1 MGTSLLTNQS
11 AMTALQTLRSI
22 GDSMDTTQRRVST
35 GLRINEASD
44 NTAYWSISSMMKSD
58 RNALSAVSDAMALGK
73 SQIDVADATI
83 SKSKDYLDNIQK
95 SLTTAYEKGAGD
107 IKKIQ
112 ADIKGN
118 MNDIQSSVYSASLA
132 EKNIL
137 GNGGQ
142 SVRIAGSYRREGSNV
157 YVDMIDVG
165 GQDLNFAT
173 KKADG
178 TFDLTGGQLKD
189 VFGSGFATAASGTTT
204 PSNTPAS
211 QAEDANGSQGSGS
224 SNSGSTTTTPSADD
238 PAGIQGLNKTY
249 VEAQGKL
256 SEAQSALA
264 SAKAAA
270 AANPSDATLATAV
283 STAEGK
289 VKSEQTAV
297 DAALKSVTDAA
308 GKMSVQDFVNT
319 NFDGV
324 SSGVMEQVLRAVQG
338 KVTTA
343 TSNVVTAGATLGA
356 AKAQVT
362 GQIDYVSN
370 LMDAIDKGVGSLVDA
385 DMNAESARLAS
396 LQVQQQLGIQ
406 ALSIANQNS
415 QNILALFRQ

>member
-11 AMTALQTLRSI
+11 AMNALQTLRSI
-22 GDSMDTTQRRVST
+22 GDNMDTTQRRVST

-58 RNALSAVSDAMALGK
+58 RNALSSVSDAMALGK
-73 SQIDVADATI
+73 SQIDVANATI
-83 SKSKDYLDNIQK
+83 DKSKEYLDNIQK
-95 SLTTAYEKGAGD
+95 SLTTAYEKGSGD

-112 ADIKGN
+112 ADIKAN
-118 MNDIQSSVYSASLA
+118 MNDIESAVYSASLA

-137 GNGGQ
+137 GNDGQ

-165 GQDLNFAT
+165 GKELNFAT
-173 KKADG
+173 NKGDG
-178 TFDLTGGQLKD
+178 TFDLSKGQLKD
-189 VFGSGFATAASGTTT
+189 IFGTAVKPDQPDDNGPSTFAGEPAFKPSATNPINVKGINEAAKAYNEAVASGASDIADKKTALTTALGDFT
-204 PSNTPAS
+204 VKDFVT
-211 QAEDANGSQGSGS
+211 QDF
-224 SNSGSTTTTPSADD
+224 
-238 PAGIQGLNKTY
+238 
-249 VEAQGKL
+249 
-256 SEAQSALA
+256 SEATSAGMEAIL
-264 SAKAAA
+264 
-270 AANPSDATLATAV
+270 
-283 STAEGK
+283 K
-289 VKSEQTAV
+289 V
-297 DAALKSVTDAA
+297 
-308 GKMSVQDFVNT
+308 
-319 NFDGV
+319 
-324 SSGVMEQVLRAVQG
+324 VQG

-362 GQIDYVSN
+362 GQIDYVSK
-370 LMDAIDKGVGSLVDA
+370 LMDAVDKGVGSLVDA

-415 QNILALFRQ
+415 QNILSLFRQ

>member
-11 AMTALQTLRSI
+11 AMNALQTLRSI
-22 GDSMDTTQRRVST
+22 GDNMDQTQRRVST

-44 NTAYWSISSMMKSD
+44 NTAYWSISSMMRSD
-58 RNALSAVSDAMALGK
+58 RNALSSVSDAMALGK

-83 SKSKDYLDNIQK
+83 DKSKTYLDNIQK

-118 MNDIQSSVYSASLA
+118 MNDIQSAVYSASLA

-137 GNGGQ
+137 GNDGQ

-165 GQDLNFAT
+165 GADLNFAS

-178 TFDLTGGQLKD
+178 SFDLTKGVLKD
-189 VFGSGFATAASGTTT
+189 VFGSGTEGSTA
-204 PSNTPAS
+204 PDFKQLS
-211 QAEDANGSQGSGS
+211 QTLTDKEKALAALPEGDAGIAQAKQDVEDA
-224 SNSGSTTTTPSADD
+224 
-238 PAGIQGLNKTY
+238 K
-249 VEAQGKL
+249 
-256 SEAQSALA
+256 
-264 SAKAAA
+264 KAI
-270 AANPSDATLATAV
+270 SDAAEKMTV
-283 STAEGK
+283 S
-289 VKSEQTAV
+289 
-297 DAALKSVTDAA
+297 
-308 GKMSVQDFVNT
+308 DFVNADFT
-319 NFDGV
+319 DV
-324 SSGVMEQVLRAVQG
+324 SSSTMEEILKNVQG

-343 TSNVVTAGATLGA
+343 TTNVVTAGATLGA

-362 GQIDYVSN
+362 GQIDYVSK
-370 LMDAIDKGVGSLVDA
+370 LMDAVDKGVGSLVDA

-415 QNILALFRQ
+415 QNILSLFRQ

>member
-11 AMTALQTLRSI
+11 AMNALQTLRSI

-58 RNALSAVSDAMALGK
+58 RNALSSVSDAMALGK
-73 SQIDVADATI
+73 SQIDVANATI
-83 SKSKDYLDNIQK
+83 DKSKDYLDNIQK
-95 SLTTAYEKGAGD
+95 SLTTAYEKGPGD

-112 ADIKGN
+112 ADIQAN
-118 MNDIQSSVYSASLA
+118 MNDIQSAVYSASLA

-137 GNGGQ
+137 GNGGE

-165 GQDLNFAT
+165 GADLNFAT
-173 KKADG
+173 KGADG
-178 TFDLTGGQLKD
+178 TFDLTKGVLKD
-189 VFGSGFATAASGTTT
+189 VFAETAGGI
-204 PSNTPAS
+204 
-211 QAEDANGSQGSGS
+211 DLS
-224 SNSGSTTTTPSADD
+224 SLKTAV
-238 PAGIQGLNKTY
+238 KTY
-249 VEAQGKL
+249 NDAV
-256 SEAQSALA
+256 
-264 SAKAAA
+264 
-270 AANPSDATLATAV
+270 AANPTADNSTLLTAV
-283 STAEGK
+283 TNITDK
-289 VKSEQTAV
+289 ITVNDFVKADFSKV
-297 DAALKSVTDAA
+297 DAATMEYILK
-308 GKMSVQDFVNT
+308 G
-319 NFDGV
+319 
-324 SSGVMEQVLRAVQG
+324 VQG

-362 GQIDYVSN
+362 GQIDYVSK
-370 LMDAIDKGVGSLVDA
+370 LMDAVDKGVGSLVDA

-415 QNILALFRQ
+415 QNILSLFRQ

>member
-11 AMTALQTLRSI
+11 AMNALQTLRSI
-22 GDSMDTTQRRVST
+22 GDNMDQTQRRVST

-44 NTAYWSISSMMKSD
+44 NTAYWSISSMMRSD
-58 RNALSAVSDAMALGK
+58 RNALSSVSDAMALGK

-83 SKSKDYLDNIQK
+83 DKSKTYLDNIQK

-118 MNDIQSSVYSASLA
+118 MNDIQSAVYSASLA

-137 GNGGQ
+137 GNDGQ

-165 GQDLNFAT
+165 GADLNFAS

-178 TFDLTGGQLKD
+178 SFDLTKGVLKD
-189 VFGSGFATAASGTTT
+189 VFGSGTEGGTA
-204 PSNTPAS
+204 PDFKQLS
-211 QAEDANGSQGSGS
+211 QTLTDKEKALAALPEGDAGIAQAKQDVEDA
-224 SNSGSTTTTPSADD
+224 
-238 PAGIQGLNKTY
+238 K
-249 VEAQGKL
+249 
-256 SEAQSALA
+256 
-264 SAKAAA
+264 KAI
-270 AANPSDATLATAV
+270 SDAAEKMTV
-283 STAEGK
+283 S
-289 VKSEQTAV
+289 
-297 DAALKSVTDAA
+297 
-308 GKMSVQDFVNT
+308 DFVNT
-319 NFDGV
+319 DFTDV
-324 SSGVMEQVLRAVQG
+324 SSSTMEEILKNVQG

-343 TSNVVTAGATLGA
+343 TTNVVTAGATLGA

-362 GQIDYVSN
+362 GQIDYVSK
-370 LMDAIDKGVGSLVDA
+370 LMDAVDKGVGSLVDA

-415 QNILALFRQ
+415 QNILSLFRQ

>member
-11 AMTALQTLRSI
+11 AMNALQTLRSI
-22 GDSMDTTQRRVST
+22 GDNMDQTQRRVST

-44 NTAYWSISSMMKSD
+44 NTAYWSISSMMRSD
-58 RNALSAVSDAMALGK
+58 RNALSSVSDAMALGK

-83 SKSKDYLDNIQK
+83 DKSKTYLDNIQK

-118 MNDIQSSVYSASLA
+118 MNDIQSAVYSASLA

-137 GNGGQ
+137 GNDGQ

-165 GQDLNFAT
+165 GADLNFAS

-178 TFDLTGGQLKD
+178 SFDLTKGVLKD
-189 VFGSGFATAASGTTT
+189 VFGSGT
-204 PSNTPAS
+204 
-211 QAEDANGSQGSGS
+211 E
-224 SNSGSTTTTPSADD
+224 GSTAPDFKQLSQTLTDKEKALAALPEGD
-238 PAGIQGLNKTY
+238 AGITQAKQD
-249 VEAQGKL
+249 VEA
-256 SEAQSALA
+256 
-264 SAKAAA
+264 AKKAI
-270 AANPSDATLATAV
+270 SDAAEKMTV
-283 STAEGK
+283 S
-289 VKSEQTAV
+289 
-297 DAALKSVTDAA
+297 
-308 GKMSVQDFVNT
+308 DFVNT
-319 NFDGV
+319 DFTDV
-324 SSGVMEQVLRAVQG
+324 SSSTMEEILKNVQG

-343 TSNVVTAGATLGA
+343 TTNVVTAGATLGA

-362 GQIDYVSN
+362 GQIDYVSK
-370 LMDAIDKGVGSLVDA
+370 LMDAVDKGVGSLVDA

-415 QNILALFRQ
+415 QNILSLFRQ

>member
-11 AMTALQTLRSI
+11 AMNALQTLRSI
-22 GDSMDTTQRRVST
+22 GDNMDQTQRRVST

-44 NTAYWSISSMMKSD
+44 NTAYWSISSMMRSD
-58 RNALSAVSDAMALGK
+58 RNALSSVSDAMALGK

-83 SKSKDYLDNIQK
+83 DKSKTYLDNIQK

-118 MNDIQSSVYSASLA
+118 MNDIQSAVYSASLA

-137 GNGGQ
+137 GNDGQ

-165 GQDLNFAT
+165 GADLNFAS

-178 TFDLTGGQLKD
+178 SFDLTKGVLKD
-189 VFGSGFATAASGTTT
+189 VFGSG
-204 PSNTPAS
+204 
-211 QAEDANGSQGSGS
+211 
-224 SNSGSTTTTPSADD
+224 
-238 PAGIQGLNKTY
+238 
-249 VEAQGKL
+249 
-256 SEAQSALA
+256 
-264 SAKAAA
+264 
-270 AANPSDATLATAV
+270 
-283 STAEGK
+283 TAEGGTAPDFK
-289 VKSEQTAV
+289 TLSQTLTDKEKALAALPESDAGIAQAKQDV
-297 DAALKSVTDAA
+297 EAAKKAISDAAE
-308 GKMSVQDFVNT
+308 KMTVSDFVNT
-319 NFDGV
+319 DFTDV
-324 SSGVMEQVLRAVQG
+324 SSSTMEEILKNVQG

-343 TSNVVTAGATLGA
+343 TTNVVTAGATLGA

-362 GQIDYVSN
+362 GQIDYVSK
-370 LMDAIDKGVGSLVDA
+370 LMDAVDKGVGSLVDA

-415 QNILALFRQ
+415 QNILSLFRQ

>member
-11 AMTALQTLRSI
+11 AMNALQTLRSI
-22 GDSMDTTQRRVST
+22 GDNMDTTQRRVST

-58 RNALSAVSDAMALGK
+58 RNALSSVSDAMALGK
-73 SQIDVADATI
+73 SQIDVANATI
-83 SKSKDYLDNIQK
+83 DKSKEYLDNIQK
-95 SLTTAYEKGAGD
+95 SLTTAYEKGSGD

-112 ADIKGN
+112 ADIKAN
-118 MNDIQSSVYSASLA
+118 MNDIQSAVYSASLA

-137 GNGGQ
+137 GNSGE

-165 GQDLNFAT
+165 GADLNFAT
-173 KKADG
+173 KQADG
-178 TFDLTGGQLKD
+178 TFDLSKGVLQA
-189 VFGSGFATAASGTTT
+189 VFGTGAAAAS
-204 PSNTPAS
+204 TPAPTPPS
-211 QAEDANGSQGSGS
+211 PTPETETETQTNPSDPLGLKSLNDDLVSKQSDVTSKQA
-224 SNSGSTTTTPSADD
+224 
-238 PAGIQGLNKTY
+238 
-249 VEAQGKL
+249 
-256 SEAQSALA
+256 ALDK
-264 SAKAAA
+264 AKAAA
-270 AANPSDATLATAV
+270 AANPSDSSLQGAITEAQENLTNAQT
-283 STAEGK
+283 SYKSSLDK
-289 VKSEQTAV
+289 VTK
-297 DAALKSVTDAA
+297 AA
-308 GKMSVQDFVNT
+308 GKMTVLDFVNT
-319 NFDGV
+319 DFSGF
-324 SSGVMEQVLRAVQG
+324 SSATMEQVLKAVQG

-362 GQIDYVSN
+362 GQIDYVSK
-370 LMDAIDKGVGSLVDA
+370 LMDAVDKGVGSLVDA

-415 QNILALFRQ
+415 QNILSLFRQ

>member
-11 AMTALQTLRSI
+11 AMNALQTLRSI

-58 RNALSAVSDAMALGK
+58 RNALSSVSDAMALGK
-73 SQIDVADATI
+73 SQIDVANATI
-83 SKSKDYLDNIQK
+83 DKSKDYLDNIQK
-95 SLTTAYEKGAGD
+95 SLTTAYEKGSGD
-107 IKKIQ
+107 VTKIQ
-112 ADIKGN
+112 ADIKAN
-118 MNDIQSSVYSASLA
+118 MNDIQSAVYSASLA

-137 GNGGQ
+137 GNSGE

-165 GQDLNFAT
+165 GADLNFAT
-173 KKADG
+173 KQADG
-178 TFDLTGGQLKD
+178 TFDLSKGVLQSVFGTGFAASAPTNPGGQEENP
-189 VFGSGFATAASGTTT
+189 APA
-204 PSNTPAS
+204 TPA
-211 QAEDANGSQGSGS
+211 
-224 SNSGSTTTTPSADD
+224 ADD
-238 PAGIQGLNKTY
+238 PAGLKALDKTL
-249 VEAQGKL
+249 VGAQAKYTQ
-256 SEAQSALA
+256 AQADLTA
-264 SAKAAA
+264 AKAAA
-270 AANPSDATLATAV
+270 AANPSDTNLQDAVTA
-283 STAEGK
+283 AQGK
-289 VKSEQTAV
+289 VTSTKGGV
-297 DAALKSVTDAA
+297 DDALKPIVEAA
-308 GKMSVQDFVNT
+308 GKMTVMDFVNT
-319 NFDGV
+319 NFSGI
-324 SSGVMEQVLRAVQG
+324 SSSTMEQVLKAVQS

-362 GQIDYVSN
+362 GQIDYVSK
-370 LMDAIDKGVGSLVDA
+370 LMDAVDKGVGSLVDA

-415 QNILALFRQ
+415 QNILSLFRQ

>member
-11 AMTALQTLRSI
+11 AMNALQTLRSI

-58 RNALSAVSDAMALGK
+58 RNALSSVSDAMALGK
-73 SQIDVADATI
+73 SQIDVANATI
-83 SKSKDYLDNIQK
+83 DKSKEYLDNIQK
-95 SLTTAYEKGAGD
+95 SLTTAYEKGSGD

-112 ADIKGN
+112 ADIKAN
-118 MNDIQSSVYSASLA
+118 MNDIQSAVYSASLA

-137 GNGGQ
+137 GNSGE

-165 GQDLNFAT
+165 GKELNFAT
-173 KKADG
+173 NKGDG
-178 TFDLTGGQLKD
+178 TFDLSKGQLKD
-189 VFGSGFATAASGTTT
+189 IFGTVVGSTGGTGGASGAGGATGGASGAGGATGGTSETGGAGGASGGAETRDSTSSASFKPTATNPIDVKGINDAAKAYNDAVASNAADVGDKKTALDKLLDGITVKDFVTQDFKDATAAGM
-204 PSNTPAS
+204 
-211 QAEDANGSQGSGS
+211 
-224 SNSGSTTTTPSADD
+224 
-238 PAGIQGLNKTY
+238 
-249 VEAQGKL
+249 EAI
-256 SEAQSALA
+256 
-264 SAKAAA
+264 
-270 AANPSDATLATAV
+270 
-283 STAEGK
+283 
-289 VKSEQTAV
+289 
-297 DAALKSVTDAA
+297 LK
-308 GKMSVQDFVNT
+308 
-319 NFDGV
+319 
-324 SSGVMEQVLRAVQG
+324 AVQG

-362 GQIDYVSN
+362 GQIDYVSK
-370 LMDAIDKGVGSLVDA
+370 LMDAVDKGVGSLVDA

-415 QNILALFRQ
+415 QNILSLFRQ

>member
-11 AMTALQTLRSI
+11 AMNALQTLRSI
-22 GDSMDTTQRRVST
+22 GDNMDQTQRRVST

-44 NTAYWSISSMMKSD
+44 NTAYWSISSMMRSD
-58 RNALSAVSDAMALGK
+58 RNALSSVSDAMALGK

-83 SKSKDYLDNIQK
+83 DKSKTYLDNIQK

-118 MNDIQSSVYSASLA
+118 MNDIQSAVYSASLA

-137 GNGGQ
+137 GNDGQ

-165 GQDLNFAT
+165 GADLNFAS

-178 TFDLTGGQLKD
+178 SFDLTKGVLKD
-189 VFGSGFATAASGTTT
+189 VFGSGT
-204 PSNTPAS
+204 
-211 QAEDANGSQGSGS
+211 E
-224 SNSGSTTTTPSADD
+224 GSTAPDFKQLSQTLTDKEKALAALPEND
-238 PAGIQGLNKTY
+238 AGIAQAKQD
-249 VEAQGKL
+249 VEA
-256 SEAQSALA
+256 
-264 SAKAAA
+264 AKKAI
-270 AANPSDATLATAV
+270 SDAAEKMTV
-283 STAEGK
+283 S
-289 VKSEQTAV
+289 
-297 DAALKSVTDAA
+297 
-308 GKMSVQDFVNT
+308 DFVNT
-319 NFDGV
+319 DFTDV
-324 SSGVMEQVLRAVQG
+324 SSSTMEEILKNVQG

-343 TSNVVTAGATLGA
+343 TTNVVTAGATLGA

-362 GQIDYVSN
+362 GQIDYVSK
-370 LMDAIDKGVGSLVDA
+370 LMDAVDKGVGSLVDA

-415 QNILALFRQ
+415 QNILSLFRQ

>member
-11 AMTALQTLRSI
+11 AMNALQTLRSI
-22 GDSMDTTQRRVST
+22 GDNMDQTQRRVST

-44 NTAYWSISSMMKSD
+44 NTAYWSISSMMRSD
-58 RNALSAVSDAMALGK
+58 RNALSSVSDAMALGK

-83 SKSKDYLDNIQK
+83 DKSKTYLDNIQK

-118 MNDIQSSVYSASLA
+118 MNDIQSAVYSASLA

-137 GNGGQ
+137 GNDGQ

-165 GQDLNFAT
+165 GADLNFAS

-178 TFDLTGGQLKD
+178 SFDLTKGVLKD
-189 VFGSGFATAASGTTT
+189 VFGSGTEGSTA
-204 PSNTPAS
+204 PDFKQLS
-211 QAEDANGSQGSGS
+211 QTLTDKEKALAALPEGDAGIAQAKQDVEDA
-224 SNSGSTTTTPSADD
+224 
-238 PAGIQGLNKTY
+238 K
-249 VEAQGKL
+249 
-256 SEAQSALA
+256 
-264 SAKAAA
+264 KAI
-270 AANPSDATLATAV
+270 SDAAEKMTV
-283 STAEGK
+283 S
-289 VKSEQTAV
+289 
-297 DAALKSVTDAA
+297 
-308 GKMSVQDFVNT
+308 DFVNT
-319 NFDGV
+319 DFTDV
-324 SSGVMEQVLRAVQG
+324 SSSTMEEILKNVQG

-343 TSNVVTAGATLGA
+343 TTNVVTAGATLGA

-362 GQIDYVSN
+362 GQIDYVSK
-370 LMDAIDKGVGSLVDA
+370 LMDAVDKGVGSLVDA

-415 QNILALFRQ
+415 QNILSLFRQ

>member
-11 AMTALQTLRSI
+11 AMNALQTLRSI
-22 GDSMDTTQRRVST
+22 GDNMDTTQRRVST

-58 RNALSAVSDAMALGK
+58 RNALSSVSDAMALGK
-73 SQIDVADATI
+73 SQIDVANATI
-83 SKSKDYLDNIQK
+83 DKSKDYLDNIQK
-95 SLTTAYEKGAGD
+95 SLTTAYEKGPGD

-112 ADIKGN
+112 ADIQAN
-118 MNDIQSSVYSASLA
+118 MNDIQSAVYSASLA

-137 GNGGQ
+137 GNDGQ

-165 GQDLNFAT
+165 GADLNFAT
-173 KKADG
+173 KKTDG
-178 TFDLTGGQLKD
+178 TFDLTKGVLKD
-189 VFGSGFATAASGTTT
+189 VFAETSGGIDTATLKQKIDAY
-204 PSNTPAS
+204 NT
-211 QAEDANGSQGSGS
+211 ELT
-224 SNSGSTTTTPSADD
+224 STTATDQSKAD
-238 PAGIQGLNKTY
+238 
-249 VEAQGKL
+249 
-256 SEAQSALA
+256 AL
-264 SAKAAA
+264 KAI
-270 AANPSDATLATAV
+270 TAITDKITV
-283 STAEGK
+283 NDF
-289 VKSEQTAV
+289 VKADFSKV
-297 DAALKSVTDAA
+297 DAATMEYILK
-308 GKMSVQDFVNT
+308 G
-319 NFDGV
+319 
-324 SSGVMEQVLRAVQG
+324 VQG

-362 GQIDYVSN
+362 GQIDYVSK
-370 LMDAIDKGVGSLVDA
+370 LMDAVDKGVGSLVDA

-415 QNILALFRQ
+415 QNILSLFRQ

>member
-11 AMTALQTLRSI
+11 AMNALQTLRSI
-22 GDSMDTTQRRVST
+22 GDNMDQTQRRVST

-44 NTAYWSISSMMKSD
+44 NTAYWSISSMMRSD
-58 RNALSAVSDAMALGK
+58 RNALSSVSDAMALGK

-83 SKSKDYLDNIQK
+83 DKSKTYLDNIQK

-118 MNDIQSSVYSASLA
+118 MNDIQSAVYSASLA

-137 GNGGQ
+137 GNDGQ

-165 GQDLNFAT
+165 GADLNFAS

-178 TFDLTGGQLKD
+178 SFDLTKGVLKD
-189 VFGSGFATAASGTTT
+189 VFGSG
-204 PSNTPAS
+204 
-211 QAEDANGSQGSGS
+211 
-224 SNSGSTTTTPSADD
+224 
-238 PAGIQGLNKTY
+238 
-249 VEAQGKL
+249 
-256 SEAQSALA
+256 
-264 SAKAAA
+264 
-270 AANPSDATLATAV
+270 
-283 STAEGK
+283 TAEGGTAPDFK
-289 VKSEQTAV
+289 TLSQTLTDKEKALAALPEGDSGITQAKQDV
-297 DAALKSVTDAA
+297 EDAKKAISDAAE
-308 GKMSVQDFVNT
+308 KMTVSDFVNADFT
-319 NFDGV
+319 DV
-324 SSGVMEQVLRAVQG
+324 SSSTMEEILKNVQG

-343 TSNVVTAGATLGA
+343 TTNVVTAGATLGA

-362 GQIDYVSN
+362 GQIDYVSK
-370 LMDAIDKGVGSLVDA
+370 LMDAVDKGVGSLVDA

-415 QNILALFRQ
+415 QNILSLFRQ

>member
-11 AMTALQTLRSI
+11 AMNALQTLRSI

-58 RNALSAVSDAMALGK
+58 RNALSSVSDAMALGK
-73 SQIDVADATI
+73 SQIDVANATI
-83 SKSKDYLDNIQK
+83 DKSKEYLDNIQK
-95 SLTTAYEKGAGD
+95 SLTTAYEKGSGD
-107 IKKIQ
+107 VAKIQ
-112 ADIKGN
+112 ADIKAN

-137 GNGGQ
+137 GNSGE

-165 GQDLNFAT
+165 GADLNFAT
-173 KKADG
+173 KQADG
-178 TFDLTGGQLKD
+178 TFDLSKGVLQSVFGTGFAASAPTNPGGQEENP
-189 VFGSGFATAASGTTT
+189 APA
-204 PSNTPAS
+204 TPA
-211 QAEDANGSQGSGS
+211 
-224 SNSGSTTTTPSADD
+224 ADD
-238 PAGIQGLNKTY
+238 PAGLKALDKTL
-249 VEAQGKL
+249 VGAQAKYTQ
-256 SEAQSALA
+256 AQADLTA
-264 SAKAAA
+264 AKAAA
-270 AANPSDATLATAV
+270 AANPSDTNLQDAVTA
-283 STAEGK
+283 AQGK
-289 VKSEQTAV
+289 VTSTKGDV
-297 DAALKSVTDAA
+297 DDALKPIVEAA
-308 GKMSVQDFVNT
+308 GKMTVMDFVNT
-319 NFDGV
+319 NFSGI
-324 SSGVMEQVLRAVQG
+324 SSSTMEQVLKAVQS

-362 GQIDYVSN
+362 GQIDYVSK
-370 LMDAIDKGVGSLVDA
+370 LMDAVDKGVGSLVDA

-415 QNILALFRQ
+415 QNILSLFRQ

>member
-11 AMTALQTLRSI
+11 AMNALQTLRSI
-22 GDSMDTTQRRVST
+22 GDNMDQTQRRVST

-44 NTAYWSISSMMKSD
+44 NTAYWSISSMMRSD
-58 RNALSAVSDAMALGK
+58 RNALSSVSDAMALGK

-83 SKSKDYLDNIQK
+83 DTSKTYLDNIQK

-118 MNDIQSSVYSASLA
+118 MNDIQSAVYSASLA

-137 GNGGQ
+137 GNDGQ

-165 GQDLNFAT
+165 GADLNFAS

-178 TFDLTGGQLKD
+178 SFDLTKGVLKD
-189 VFGSGFATAASGTTT
+189 VFGSGTEGSPAPDFKQLSQTLTDKEKALAALPEGD
-204 PSNTPAS
+204 AGIA
-211 QAEDANGSQGSGS
+211 QAKQDVEDA
-224 SNSGSTTTTPSADD
+224 
-238 PAGIQGLNKTY
+238 K
-249 VEAQGKL
+249 
-256 SEAQSALA
+256 
-264 SAKAAA
+264 KAI
-270 AANPSDATLATAV
+270 SDAAEKMTV
-283 STAEGK
+283 S
-289 VKSEQTAV
+289 
-297 DAALKSVTDAA
+297 
-308 GKMSVQDFVNT
+308 DFVNT
-319 NFDGV
+319 DFTDV
-324 SSGVMEQVLRAVQG
+324 SSSTMEEILKNVQG

-343 TSNVVTAGATLGA
+343 TTNVVTAGATLGA

-362 GQIDYVSN
+362 GQIDYVSK
-370 LMDAIDKGVGSLVDA
+370 LMDAVDKGVGSLVDA

-415 QNILALFRQ
+415 QNILSLFRQ

>member
-11 AMTALQTLRSI
+11 AMNALQTLRSI
-22 GDSMDTTQRRVST
+22 GDNMDTTQRRVST

-58 RNALSAVSDAMALGK
+58 RNALSSVSDAMALGK
-73 SQIDVADATI
+73 SQIDVANATI
-83 SKSKDYLDNIQK
+83 DKSKDYLDNIQK
-95 SLTTAYEKGAGD
+95 SLTTAYEKGSGD
-107 IKKIQ
+107 VAKIQ
-112 ADIKGN
+112 ADIKAN

-137 GNGGQ
+137 GNSGE

-165 GQDLNFAT
+165 GADLNFAT

-178 TFDLTGGQLKD
+178 TFDLSKGVLQS
-189 VFGSGFATAASGTTT
+189 VFGTGFAASAPTNPGAQEENPA
-204 PSNTPAS
+204 PSTPA
-211 QAEDANGSQGSGS
+211 
-224 SNSGSTTTTPSADD
+224 ADD
-238 PAGIQGLNKTY
+238 PAGLKALDKTL
-249 VEAQGKL
+249 VGAQAKYAQ
-256 SEAQSALA
+256 AQSDLTA
-264 SAKAAA
+264 AKAAA
-270 AANPSDATLATAV
+270 AANPSDTSLQDAVTTAQ
-283 STAEGK
+283 GK
-289 VKSEQTAV
+289 VTSAKGEV
-297 DAALKSVTDAA
+297 DTALKPIVEAA
-308 GKMSVQDFVNT
+308 GKMTVMDFVNT
-319 NFDGV
+319 NFSGI
-324 SSGVMEQVLRAVQG
+324 SSSTMEQVLKAVQS

-362 GQIDYVSN
+362 GQIDYVSK
-370 LMDAIDKGVGSLVDA
+370 LMDAVDKGVGSLVDA

-415 QNILALFRQ
+415 QNILSLFRQ